1 MPEGPDRIGALLDA
15 AVAEGR
21 IPGAVAMVGRG
32 PATLGRW
39 VAGQADAIQGR
50 PMRVRTP
57 FSTSRR

>member
-39 VAGQADAIQGR
+39 VAGQADAIQGGQ
-50 PMRVRTP
+50 RVRTP